1 MVLPHRAVPSAALPW
16 AVRFPALLPVVAP
29 LTLVGLVVCAANI
42 VQTDTW
48 VALVSGR
55 EVALHGLPS
64 VEHLTVLAHGR
75 PWVDQQWLAQL
86 ALYEVDRL
94 GGVGLVV
101 AVCAAAALAAFAL
114 AAASAQARGA
124 SPIALALW
132 VPLAFLV
139 GPWGVQARTQSLAL
153 PLFALTVWLV
163 LRDPD
168 LRRRSSL
175 WLLAVLCV
183 WANVHGSVTL
193 AAAVVCAHGLQSLFR
208 TGFRRLPLAVFLLA
222 PAAVLASPYAPA
234 LPGYYRTMLLHP
246 PYGRQIVEWQRTTPA
261 NAPLFFAIAVLALV
275 VVAVAWR
282 RLRWAEWTTLG
293 LTFAAALSAFRL
305 TPWFG
310 LALLAVVPPLTSRR
324 PTPPEFGRLGPA
336 LVATLLLAI
345 TGAGLVRTAT
355 RNYDGPRNLLAT
367 LQAEPASLRVYADL
381 PLADWA
387 LWNEPGLR
395 GRVAYDGRPELMTP
409 AQFTDVIRFA
419 RLAPGWAKAVRGYS
433 LIITNHAV
441 AEHLIGARAWTAAA
455 SSDGIVLLRRARG
468 LWRKRAHVRGRAMR
482 AHDGHHS
489 AKDP

>member
-1 MVLPHRAVPSAALPW
+1 LVLLGRAVPSAALPS
-16 AVRFPALLPVVAP
+16 AVSLPALLPVVAP
-29 LTLVGLVVCAANI
+29 LTLVGLVVSAANI

-64 VEHLTVLAHGR
+64 VEHLTVTAHGR

-86 ALYEVDRL
+86 LLYEVERI

-114 AAASAQARGA
+114 VASSAQARGA
-124 SPIALALW
+124 SPVALAFW

-153 PLFALTVWLV
+153 PLFALTVWLI

-175 WLLAVLCV
+175 WLLPVLCV

-193 AAAVVCAHGLQSLFR
+193 AAAVVCAHGLQALVR
-208 TGFRRLPLAVFLLA
+208 TGLRRLPLALFLLA
-222 PAAVLASPYAPA
+222 PAAVLVSPYGAA

-261 NAPLFFAIAVLALV
+261 NAPLFFAIAALALV
-275 VVAVAWR
+275 VVVRARR
-282 RLRWAEWTTLG
+282 RLAPAEWTILA

-310 LALLAVVPPLTSRR
+310 LALLAIVPPLTSRR
-324 PTPPEFGRLGPA
+324 PTSAEFARLGPGLA
-336 LVATLLLAI
+336 ALLLLV
-345 TGAGLVRTAT
+345 TLGAGLARTAT
-355 RNYDGPRNLLAT
+355 RDYDGPSTLLAK
-367 LQAEPASLRVYADL
+367 LQGEPASLRVYADL

-387 LWNEPGLR
+387 LWNEPRLR
-395 GRVAYDGRPELMTP
+395 GRIAYDGRPELMTP

-419 RLAPGWAKAVRGYS
+419 RLAPGWPRAVRGYS
-433 LIITNHAV
+433 LIITNDAIAKRLVGGH
-441 AEHLIGARAWTAAA
+441 AWTPAAA
-455 SSDGIVLLRRARG
+455 ANGVVLLRRAG
-468 LWRKRAHVRGRAMR
+468 
-482 AHDGHHS
+482 S
-489 AKDP
+489 

>member
-1 MVLPHRAVPSAALPW
+1 MVLLHRAVPSAALPS
-16 AVRFPALLPVVAP
+16 AVSFPALLPVVAP
-29 LTLVGLVVCAANI
+29 LTLVGLAVSAANI

-86 ALYEVDRL
+86 VLYDVERI

-114 AAASAQARGA
+114 VAASAQARGA
-124 SPIALALW
+124 SPVALALW
-132 VPLAFLV
+132 IPLAFLV

-153 PLFALTVWLV
+153 PLFGLTVWLI
-163 LRDPD
+163 LRDRD
-168 LRRRSSL
+168 LRSRSSL

-193 AAAVVCAHGLQSLFR
+193 AAAVVCAHGLQSVLR
-208 TGFRRLPLAVFLLA
+208 TGLRRLPLAVCLLA
-222 PAAVLASPYAPA
+222 PAAVLASPYALE

-261 NAPLFFAIAVLALV
+261 NAPLFFAIALPALL
-275 VVAVAWR
+275 VVAVARR
-282 RLRWAEWTTLG
+282 RLAPAEWTILA

-310 LALLAVVPPLTSRR
+310 LAMLAIVPPLTSRR
-324 PTPPEFGRLGPA
+324 PTPPEFARLGPA
-336 LVATLLLAI
+336 LAAALLLL
-345 TGAGLVRTAT
+345 TLGAGLARSAT
-355 RNYDGPRNLLAT
+355 RDYSGPRDLLAR
-367 LQAEPASLRVYADL
+367 LRAEPAATRVYADL

-395 GRVAYDGRPELMTP
+395 GRIAYDGRPELMTP

-419 RLAPGWAKAVRGYS
+419 RLAPGWSKAVHGYS
-433 LIITNHAV
+433 LIITNRAT
-441 AEHLIGARAWTAAA
+441 AQRLISGRGWTAAA
-455 SSDGIVLLRRARG
+455 SSNGIVLLRRSG
-468 LWRKRAHVRGRAMR
+468 
-482 AHDGHHS
+482 
-489 AKDP
+489 

>member
-1 MVLPHRAVPSAALPW
+1 MVLLHRAVPSAALPS
-16 AVRFPALLPVVAP
+16 AVSFPALLPVVAP
-29 LTLVGLVVCAANI
+29 LTLVGLVVSAANI

-86 ALYEVDRL
+86 LLYEIERI

-114 AAASAQARGA
+114 VAASAQSRGA
-124 SPIALALW
+124 SPVALAFW
-132 VPLAFLV
+132 IPLAFLA
-139 GPWGVQARTQSLAL
+139 GPWGVQARTQSVAL
-153 PLFALTVWLV
+153 PLFGLTVWLI

-193 AAAVVCAHGLQSLFR
+193 AAAVVCAHGLQSLLR
-208 TGFRRLPLAVFLLA
+208 TGLRRLPLAVFLLA
-222 PAAVLASPYAPA
+222 PAAVLVSPYALA

-261 NAPLFFAIAVLALV
+261 NAPLFFAIAVLALA
-275 VVAVAWR
+275 VVAVARR
-282 RLRWAEWTTLG
+282 RLAPAEWTILA

-310 LALLAVVPPLTSRR
+310 LAMLAVVPPLTSRR
-324 PTPPEFGRLGPA
+324 RTPPEFAQLGAA
-336 LVATLLLAI
+336 LAATLLLLI
-345 TGAGLVRTAT
+345 LGAGLARSAA
-355 RNYDGPRNLLAT
+355 RDYDGPRELLAA
-367 LQAEPASLRVYADL
+367 LQAEPTSKRIYADL

-395 GRVAYDGRPELMTP
+395 GRIAYDGRPELMTP
-409 AQFTDVIRFA
+409 AQFSDVIRFA
-419 RLAPGWAKAVRGYS
+419 RLAPGWTKAVHGYS
-433 LIITNHAV
+433 LIITNHAT
-441 AEHLIGARAWTAAA
+441 AQRLISGRGWTPAA
-455 SSDGIVLLRRARG
+455 SSSGIVLLRRAG
-468 LWRKRAHVRGRAMR
+468 
-482 AHDGHHS
+482 
-489 AKDP
+489 